1 MQILSNRCSHSI
13 APVTLFYTSIAAL
26 VGSSAFSPAGKISRS
41 SALKMS
47 FEDEIGVLP
56 PTGFWD
62 PLGLSKDID
71 EATFTKYRTAELKH
85 GRVAMLAV
93 TGYIFQAATRL
104 PGTIDLDGT
113 TFDSV
118 PNGIGAVGAISSLG
132 WLQIVGSIGYWELI
146 GWDQVEGS
154 TAGDFNFGSK
164 SGFINT
170 PEKEVAYKTREIQNG
185 RLAML
190 GIMALITHDI
200 ARPAGESL
208 FTLHH
213 F

>member
-26 VGSSAFSPAGKISRS
+26 VGSSAFSPAGKIARS

-93 TGYIFQAATRL
+93 TGYISRL
-104 PGTIDLDGT
+104 PQDFQEPLTWMVPPLT
-113 TFDSV
+113 LFQMESV
-118 PNGIGAVGAISSLG
+118 PSVPSLRWVGCKSLVQSVIGSYSDGI
-132 WLQIVGSIGYWELI
+132 
-146 GWDQVEGS
+146 
-154 TAGDFNFGSK
+154 K
-164 SGFINT
+164 
-170 PEKEVAYKTREIQNG
+170 
-185 RLAML
+185 
-190 GIMALITHDI
+190 
-200 ARPAGESL
+200 
-208 FTLHH
+208 
-213 F
+213 